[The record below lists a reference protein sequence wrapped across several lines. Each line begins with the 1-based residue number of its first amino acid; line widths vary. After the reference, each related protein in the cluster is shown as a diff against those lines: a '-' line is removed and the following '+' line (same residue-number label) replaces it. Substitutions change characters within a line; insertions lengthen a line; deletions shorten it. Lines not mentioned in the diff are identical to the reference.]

1 MKNKNWLFAVTLCV
15 LAGHASAQGKTS
27 VWRYVDNG
35 HVSYSNVPIKGK
47 KGEKVEMMSYPA
59 AAPRPIQHEA
69 LARAAVSDAAHV
81 GAPAAI
87 PAELLR
93 QIKTGNGD
101 KPPLP
106 PMGLPPLP
114 SMPGAVALP
123 RAAVAAAPV
132 VSRPQASAPAV
143 GQVAP
148 ARSEAEPERP
158 AAPSGPS
165 WARQSAAPSAPSPSW
180 AKDPFSQ

>member
-1 MKNKNWLFAVTLCV
+1 MKNKNWLLAMALCV
-15 LAGHASAQGKTS
+15 FAGHASAQSKTF
-27 VWRYVDNG
+27 VWRYTEGG

-59 AAPRPIQHEA
+59 PAPRPIQYDA
-69 LARAAVSDAAHV
+69 PVSSGSAASQV
-81 GAPAAI
+81 GAPVAI
-87 PAELLR
+87 PAEVLR
-93 QIKTGNGD
+93 QIKTGAGG

-123 RAAVAAAPV
+123 RAAVAAAP
-132 VSRPQASAPAV
+132 SAMSAPSSAPARA
-143 GQVAP
+143 Q
-148 ARSEAEPERP
+148 AEPERP
-158 AAPSGPS
+158 TVPSGPS
-165 WARQSAAPSAPSPSW
+165 WARQSGSTQASAGPAPSW

>member
-1 MKNKNWLFAVTLCV
+1 MKNSNWLLAMALVV
-15 LAGHASAQGKTS
+15 LTGHAGAQGKAS
-27 VWRYVDNG
+27 VWRYVENG

-59 AAPRPIQHEA
+59 AAARPIQYEA
-69 LARAAVSDAAHV
+69 PARGAAPEASQV
-81 GAPAAI
+81 GAPVAI
-87 PAELLR
+87 PSELLR
-93 QIKTGNGD
+93 QIKTGSGD

-123 RAAVAAAPV
+123 RSAMAAAPV
-132 VSRPQASAPAV
+132 ARAQSSAPSV

-148 ARSEAEPERP
+148 SRAEAEPERP

-165 WARQSAAPSAPSPSW
+165 WARQGPAANAPSPSW